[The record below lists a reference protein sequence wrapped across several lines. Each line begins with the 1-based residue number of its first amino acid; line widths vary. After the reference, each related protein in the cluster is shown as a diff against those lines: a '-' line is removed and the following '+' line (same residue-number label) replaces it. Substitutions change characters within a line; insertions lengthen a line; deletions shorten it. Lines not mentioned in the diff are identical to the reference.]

1 METRRLV
8 WKVVGGLSG
17 VAAGFVTRA
26 LLNGTWRRVKGTE
39 PPANP
44 ASPRT
49 GWSDALGWA
58 VASGVALAVARL
70 LARRGAAEVWKAA
83 AGAYPPDMD
92 AVS

>member
-1 METRRLV
+1 MADQRLA
-8 WKVVGGLSG
+8 WKVIGGLSG

-26 LLNGTWRRVKGTE
+26 ILNGMWRRVKGAE

-44 ASPRT
+44 ASPKTR
-49 GWSDALGWA
+49 WPDALAWA
-58 VASGVALAVARL
+58 VASGVAMAIARL

-83 AGAYPPDMD
+83 AGAYPPDLD